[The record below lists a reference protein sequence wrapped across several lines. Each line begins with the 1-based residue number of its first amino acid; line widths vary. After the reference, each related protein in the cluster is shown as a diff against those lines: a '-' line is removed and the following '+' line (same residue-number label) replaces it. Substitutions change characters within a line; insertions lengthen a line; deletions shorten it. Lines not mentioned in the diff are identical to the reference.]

1 MIDLRKYIL
10 DDSSNP
16 FCRLIKEVIQR
27 THCNTLSNI
36 EAMSELNNPDVLWTV
51 ALNLSNNLLQGFE
64 LEDYGEWG
72 EQNATEGCLGYGA
85 VNPLLYALVMSV
97 FEESQVSFKV
107 FEGTESEVAWA
118 VINAERVFGKM
129 PDWERE
135 VLEYLSDAYQS
146 ALSYASECFGA
157 DDPSDMDTGLS
168 GSILLLKFDESCNRD
183 AKEEFLRICGEWI
196 PQIAEGM
203 DVYGYDCIGYEPSYT
218 ETGLD
223 CDLARKSEELLGFL
237 EKYGHR
243 KKRKIPSRTDMTVN
257 RIVGELKANS
267 TTNDYLIRELLSVKE
282 TRMEVML

>member
-27 THCNTLSNI
+27 THCNTLANI
-36 EAMSELNNPDVLWTV
+36 EAMSGMNDADVLWTV
-51 ALNLSNNLLQGFE
+51 AFNLSKNLLQGYE

-72 EQNATEGCLGYGA
+72 EQNSTVGRLGYGS

-97 FEESQVSFKV
+97 FEESQISFEV

-118 VINAERVFGKM
+118 VINAEKAFEKL
-129 PDWERE
+129 PDWEWE
-135 VLEYLSDAYQS
+135 VLGYLSDAYQS
-146 ALSYASECFGA
+146 QLSYAAECYDT
-157 DDPSDMDTGLS
+157 DDPCDMDTGLA

-183 AKEEFLRICGEWI
+183 AKEEFLRICREWI

-203 DVYGYDCIGYEPSYT
+203 DVYGYDCIGFEPSYV
-218 ETGLD
+218 EYGLD
-223 CDLARKSEELLGFL
+223 CDLARKSVELLGFL

-243 KKRKIPSRTDMTVN
+243 KKRKIPSRTDMIVN
-257 RIVGELKANS
+257 RIVGELNANS
-267 TTNDYLIRELLSVKE
+267 TTNDHLIRELLSVKE
-282 TRMEVML
+282 TRTEVML

>member
-27 THCNTLSNI
+27 THCNTLANI
-36 EAMSELNNPDVLWTV
+36 EAMSELNNADVLWTV
-51 ALNLSNNLLQGFE
+51 AFNLSRSLLQGYE

-72 EQNATEGCLGYGA
+72 KQNATEGCLEYGA

-135 VLEYLSDAYQS
+135 VLGYLSDAYQS
-146 ALSYASECFGA
+146 SLSYAAECYGT

-183 AKEEFLRICGEWI
+183 AKEEFLRICGEWM

-203 DVYGYDCIGYEPSYT
+203 EVYGYDCIGFEPSYT
-218 ETGLD
+218 ESGLD
-223 CDLARKSEELLGFL
+223 CDIASKSEELLGFL

-243 KKRKIPSRTDMTVN
+243 KKRKISLRADKTVN
-257 RIVGELKANS
+257 RIAGELVANS

-282 TRMEVML
+282 TRTEVML

>member
-16 FCRLIKEVIQR
+16 FCRLIKEVLQR
-27 THCNTLSNI
+27 THCNTLANI
-36 EAMSELNNPDVLWTV
+36 EAMSGMNDVDVLWTV
-51 ALNLSNNLLQGFE
+51 AFNLSRNLLQGCE

-72 EQNATEGCLGYGA
+72 EQNSTVGRLGYGA

-97 FEESQVSFKV
+97 FEEEQISFEV
-107 FEGTESEVAWA
+107 FEGTESEVVWT
-118 VINAERVFGKM
+118 VINAEREFEKL

-135 VLEYLSDAYQS
+135 VLGYLSDVYQS
-146 ALSYASECFGA
+146 ALSYAAEWGGSN
-157 DDPSDMDTGLS
+157 DPYDMDTGLS

-203 DVYGYDCIGYEPSYT
+203 DVYGYDCIGFEPSYT
-218 ETGLD
+218 ENGLD
-223 CDLARKSEELLGFL
+223 CDIARKSEELLGFL

-257 RIVGELKANS
+257 RIVGELNANN
-267 TTNDYLIRELLSVKE
+267 TTNDLLIRELLSCKE
-282 TRMEVML
+282 TRTEVML